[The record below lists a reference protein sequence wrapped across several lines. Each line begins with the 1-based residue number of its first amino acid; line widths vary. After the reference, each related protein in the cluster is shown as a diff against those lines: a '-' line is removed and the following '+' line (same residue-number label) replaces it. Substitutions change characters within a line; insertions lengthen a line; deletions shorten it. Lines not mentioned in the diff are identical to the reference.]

1 MAKYDSGKGLSAGI
15 SGAGT
20 GLALGGPVGAAVGGL
35 VGLASGLFGN
45 KKKKKPAPLKKVS
58 TLDPR
63 QQKLYADYERSV
75 RGKGPFSEL
84 YNWDAKGANQNFD
97 ANVSRPAYRNF
108 QENIIPGIT
117 GQYRSNN
124 LMNSSYSGGALSR
137 AGRDV
142 QENLDAQ
149 RSNMQFAGQQQ
160 SQTNRQNAMNNIL
173 GMQTFAYDRGA
184 PQQQKGPSTLDQILS
199 SVGPAAGDYLANYL
213 SKGSGST
220 IPRSGM
226 ATPQQA
232 FSVR

>member
-20 GLALGGPVGAAVGGL
+20 GLAVGGPIGAAVGGL

-45 KKKKKPAPLKKVS
+45 KKKKKTAPLKKVS

-75 RGKGPFSEL
+75 RGRGPFSEL
-84 YNWDAKGANQNFD
+84 YNFDVQAANDNFD

-108 QENIIPGIT
+108 QENIIPAIT

-124 LMNSSYSGGALSR
+124 LMNSSYSANALSR

-149 RSNMQFAGQQQ
+149 RSNMQFSGQQQ
-160 SQTNRQNAMNNIL
+160 SQNNRQNAINNIL

-184 PQQQKGPSTLDQILS
+184 PQQQKAPSTLDQILG

-213 SKGSGST
+213 ARGTGST

-226 ATPQQA
+226 ATPQQ
-232 FSVR
+232 SMLVR